1 MILQTDKTSLE
12 IQTALLAGKQI
23 LLKYNNQI
31 IGKIIGEQIRFFS
44 NEVGY
49 GIFYL
54 VVPKINFL
62 SFFNYNLYLSD
73 NNPHSTLAEAK
84 ASTDPVYLYVNEQ
97 SNDPITDDPIINDPG
112 SSR

>member
-31 IGKIIGEQIRFFS
+31 IGKITEEMARFY
-44 NEVGY
+44 NENDGY
-49 GIFYL
+49 EINYFFN
-54 VVPKINFL
+54 PNINFL
-62 SFFNYNLYLSD
+62 SFFTYNSFLYSGSY
-73 NNPHSTLAEAK
+73 STLTEAK
-84 ASTDPVYLYVNEQ
+84 ASTDPVYLYVDEQ
-97 SNDPITDDPIINDPG
+97 PDDPIINDPD